1 MRRGSF
7 SGTQHK
13 SRRQLWAAVPFAPNS
28 AILRTFCVGT
38 QITMKPPS
46 VWFCTVSPLLFCCQE
61 RCLVIPIWNV
71 RFHQQT
77 LLMLMLR
84 GAISLHRGL
93 YDDTNLDQ
101 GPNLWRRVQHR
112 PNDSGP
118 LPRLWPL
125 FRYGW
130 GGRCKI
136 LNWMCWFEMDLLSK
150 NEICPRGTDLAFLVH
165 RPFANLHALICH
177 RQFVTPQ
184 NPQPP
189 QTLWPPQINFR
200 DSLNRLHS
208 TQKDCQ
214 RCHGVDSATF
224 LAGTCKASWLCQAF
238 HA

>member
-1 MRRGSF
+1 MKPFLGNRCSHDRSKTYVWGCGKLGLYKEMLLGQSNWAKLEPLRTCSSIYRGLQGVHKFVRRGSF

-13 SRRQLWAAVPFAPNS
+13 SRTQLWAAVPFAPNS

-38 QITMKPPS
+38 RQITIKPPS

-71 RFHQQT
+71 RFQQQT

-101 GPNLWRRVQHR
+101 GPNLWRRVQHH

-136 LNWMCWFEMDLLSK
+136 LNWMCWFEMDLLSLK
-150 NEICPRGTDLAFLVH
+150 MR
-165 RPFANLHALICH
+165 
-177 RQFVTPQ
+177 
-184 NPQPP
+184 
-189 QTLWPPQINFR
+189 
-200 DSLNRLHS
+200 
-208 TQKDCQ
+208 
-214 RCHGVDSATF
+214 SAQEVLTWHF
-224 LAGTCKASWLCQAF
+224 
-238 HA
+238 